1 MHQHQPA
8 KTLHEGI
15 AGLKGFGLVA
25 HFIRLCRL
33 LYFLHGFYYGEII
46 SSFCGQSIK
55 CGGGSNRAFIRHPL
69 VKQFLP
75 LPACR
80 AGDTAGLHLEACQ
93 SFLQAPSSYTLQ
105 SCLWSLLRSSG
116 AASLASGL
124 TAAMCH
130 VPGMGTLGLILQA
143 GCRGQAASWFGGA
156 LGEGT
161 PLAEMAPGQL
171 QDPVHAFWVF
181 HRPTWL
187 FTLKGIV

>member
-93 SFLQAPSSYTLQ
+93 SFLQAPSSYTPAAKLPLEPAQ
-105 SCLWSLLRSSG
+105 KLWSCLSGFRTHCSNVPRPRNGDFGSNPAGWVEGAGSL
-116 AASLASGL
+116 
-124 TAAMCH
+124 M
-130 VPGMGTLGLILQA
+130 VW
-143 GCRGQAASWFGGA
+143 GCFG
-156 LGEGT
+156 
-161 PLAEMAPGQL
+161 
-171 QDPVHAFWVF
+171 
-181 HRPTWL
+181 
-187 FTLKGIV
+187 